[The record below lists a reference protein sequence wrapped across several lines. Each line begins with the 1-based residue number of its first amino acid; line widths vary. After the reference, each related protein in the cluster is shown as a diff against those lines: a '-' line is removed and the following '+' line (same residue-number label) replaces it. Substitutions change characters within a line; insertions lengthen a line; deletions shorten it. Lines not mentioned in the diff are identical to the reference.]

1 MQIRNGNK
9 QLIRDINKSK
19 ILNLIRLQ
27 GPISRV
33 EIARNLNL
41 SQATVTYIMEDL
53 ISEDL
58 IIEEGVQK
66 STGGRKAKLLSF
78 NTNLGVIASIGISK
92 GGIETVLCDL
102 KNNLITR
109 SFTESNVETVDKTI
123 TLIVSSIRNI
133 LNSQKNPLL
142 MGISIISSGLVDRD
156 SGTIIKSTLLNWK
169 EVHIKDLL
177 QPYFPNVKI
186 LVDRDI
192 NAVAMYE
199 MNFGS
204 ARQLKDFLIVS
215 VGEGLGLS
223 IVIGNHIYYGDY
235 GGAGEFGHTVIN
247 VGGYQCHCGQ
257 KGCLE
262 QYASEFYLRNKLKD
276 MEDVKYKDKY
286 LLKEVGDAANNG
298 DKESIELLEEM
309 GKYLGYGLRN
319 LINVFNPKAIILVGE
334 AMEYSNHFIYNM
346 RKTVD
351 NNFFANAELPTKV
364 IPSSIEND
372 AWYQGASILISN
384 LLFETPIYQEV
395 TGIGRTK

>member
-78 NTNLGVIASIGISK
+78 NPNLGVIASIGISK
-92 GGIETVLCDL
+92 SGIETVLCDL
-102 KNNLITR
+102 KNNLITC
-109 SFTESNVETVDKTI
+109 SFTESNVEAVDKTI
-123 TLIVSSIRNI
+123 TLIVSSIKNI
-133 LNSQKNPLL
+133 LNSQENPRL

-204 ARQLKDFLIVS
+204 AKQLKDFLIVS

-262 QYASEFYLRNKLKD
+262 QYASEFYLRNKLKN
-276 MEDVKYKDKY
+276 MGDVKYKDKY
-286 LLKEVGDAANNG
+286 LLKEVGDAANSG
-298 DKESIELLEEM
+298 DKESIELLQEM

-364 IPSSIEND
+364 IPSSIDND